1 MAIGDF
7 VEDVGEP
14 GLRIHIV
21 YFAGFDQRSVD
32 GPISRPVV
40 RTGEQVI
47 LATESNRPVI
57 LPISAMKSK
66 SITVGIRFMGAAFA
80 DSTASGGAAAR
91 VFTSRRHLGSWLR

>member
-7 VEDVGEP
+7 VQNIGEP
-14 GLRIHIV
+14 SLRIDIV
-21 YFAGFDQRSVD
+21 HFAGFDQRGVD
-32 GPISRPVV
+32 CPLSRAVV
-40 RTGEQVI
+40 RTGEQMI
-47 LATESNRPVI
+47 LAPEGNRPVI
-57 LPISAMKSK
+57 LPISARKSK